1 MLKDSKGLFSHAGTG
16 ARPGQVEEPQLSDR
30 QYRLWAEMLEN
41 KTGVRIAAHRDDF
54 VRRQIVRRV
63 NELGFDDV
71 EDYFCEVS
79 QPGSGARE
87 WGVLLDRLLVKES
100 QFFRHQASHEF
111 FKNRLMS
118 HLQSA
123 QKEQRYSVCS
133 VGCSTGEE
141 VYSLAMSAFDNYR
154 DVAQAPAFGIVGI
167 DVSAEAI
174 DFARRGI
181 YPNRHLE
188 SVPGQLLDDYFNTAT
203 GTSMEVKAE
212 LKKRVGFFVSNM
224 FDENCPGFASP
235 LDVIFCQNVLIYL
248 KNWRRRDLL
257 NSFVDKLKPG
267 GYLIVGPGE
276 LNDWQPEGLNRV
288 VYPDIQAF
296 EKPL

>member
-1 MLKDSKGLFSHAGTG
+1 MSNDPKVPSSRHAVM
-16 ARPGQVEEPQLSDR
+16 PVQVEEASLSDR

-41 KTGVRIAAHRDDF
+41 KTGVRIATHRDDF

-63 NELGFDDV
+63 NELGLKDV
-71 EDYFCEVS
+71 EDYFRTVS
-79 QPGSGARE
+79 QPGAGTRE

-100 QFFRHQASHEF
+100 QFFRHQASHAF
-111 FKNRLMS
+111 FKSRLMS
-118 HLQSA
+118 HLQSP
-123 QKEQRYSVCS
+123 QQGQRYSVCS

-154 DVAQAPAFGIVGI
+154 AVEQTPAFSIVGI

-174 DFARRGI
+174 QAARRGL
-181 YPNRHLE
+181 YPNRHLQG
-188 SVPGQLLDDYFNTAT
+188 VPGQQLDDYFSAAT
-203 GTSMEVKAE
+203 STSMEVKAA

-224 FDENCPGFASP
+224 FDENCPGLASP

-248 KNWRRRDLL
+248 KKWRRRDLL

-267 GYLIVGPGE
+267 GCLIVGPGE
-276 LNDWQPEGLNRV
+276 LNDWQPEGLSRV
-288 VYPDIQAF
+288 ANGDIQAF

>member
-1 MLKDSKGLFSHAGTG
+1 MLKTPKDLSS
-16 ARPGQVEEPQLSDR
+16 RDVSVEPGQAEELLLSDR

-41 KTGVRIAAHRDDF
+41 KTGVRIASHRDDF
-54 VRRQIVRRV
+54 VRRQIVRRIG
-63 NELGFDDV
+63 ELGFNDV
-71 EDYFCEVS
+71 DDYFREVS
-79 QPGSGARE
+79 QSGAGTRE

-111 FKNRLMS
+111 FKTRLMS
-118 HLQSA
+118 HLQSP
-123 QKEQRYSVCS
+123 QQGQRYSVCS

-141 VYSLAMSAFDNYR
+141 VYSLAMNAFDNY
-154 DVAQAPAFGIVGI
+154 ASIGQAPRFSIVGI
-167 DVSAEAI
+167 DVSSEAI
-174 DFARRGI
+174 ESARCGI

-188 SVPGQLLDDYFNTAT
+188 SVPRELLGQYFSEASS
-203 GTSMEVKAE
+203 GSMEVSAE

-257 NSFVDKLKPG
+257 NSFVAKLKPG

-276 LNDWQPEGLNRV
+276 LNDWQPEGLSRV
-288 VYPDIQAF
+288 VYSGIQAF

>member
-1 MLKDSKGLFSHAGTG
+1 MLKDSRERPSDDTG
-16 ARPGQVEEPQLSDR
+16 SGQKDQTRLSDR

-54 VRRQIVRRV
+54 VRGQIVSRV

-71 EDYFCEVS
+71 DDYFREVS
-79 QPGSGARE
+79 RPGAGTRE

-100 QFFRHQASHEF
+100 QFFRHQASHDF
-111 FKNRLMS
+111 FKTRLVQ
-118 HLQSA
+118 HLQSPL
-123 QKEQRYSVCS
+123 QDQRYSVCS
-133 VGCSTGEE
+133 VGCATGEE
-141 VYSLAMSAFDNYR
+141 VYSLAMNAFDSYR
-154 DVAQAPAFGIVGI
+154 TAEQAPAFSVVGI
-167 DVSAEAI
+167 DVSTEAI
-174 DFARRGI
+174 DAARRGL

-188 SVPGQLLDDYFNTAT
+188 GVPREWLERYFKAT
-203 GTSMEVKAE
+203 SEQSMGVELE

-224 FDENCPGFASP
+224 FDKNCPGLSTP
-235 LDVIFCQNVLIYL
+235 VDVIFCQNVLIYL

-257 NSFVDKLKPG
+257 NSFVEKLKPG

-276 LNDWQPEGLNRV
+276 LNDWQPEGLSRV
-288 VYPDIQAF
+288 AYPGIQAF